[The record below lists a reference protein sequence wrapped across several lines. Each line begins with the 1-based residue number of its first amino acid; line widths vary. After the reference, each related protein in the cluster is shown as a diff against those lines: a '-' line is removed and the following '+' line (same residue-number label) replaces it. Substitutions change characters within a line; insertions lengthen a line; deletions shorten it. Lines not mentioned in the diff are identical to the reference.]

1 MKQIA
6 FINRDWVLN
15 N

>member
-6 FINRDWVLN
+6 FINRDWGLKN
-15 N
+15 